1 MARSS
6 YNRIKV
12 ALAERQK
19 TGKWLSE
26 QLGKSE
32 TTVSRW
38 TSNMMQPSIE
48 ILYDIASILKMDVRD
63 LLVSNEA
70 DLFNLKESSQNDNT
84 EAI

>member
-6 YNRIKV
+6 FNRIKV

-38 TSNMMQPSIE
+38 TSNTMQPSIE
-48 ILYDIASILKMDVRD
+48 ILYDIAFILQMDVRD

-70 DLFNLKESSQNDNT
+70 DIMDLKVRQQNDIT
-84 EAI
+84 ETI